1 MREIGVGFSGDG
13 FLENAGEV
21 EAAYGKIKVHMLATS
36 SLLLDLCPWQP
47 LGLSAL
53 SSVLKL

>member
-21 EAAYGKIKVHMLATS
+21 EAAYGKIKGTYACNIFPATRS
-36 SLLLDLCPWQP
+36 MPVTTIRAIGTKHC
-47 LGLSAL
+47 A
-53 SSVLKL
+53 